1 MERDHTANEESSS
14 SREIFKKAKK
24 LPRHRGNG
32 AIRDVA
38 EACGYG
44 KATAV
49 RVSSYRPLVCKRL
62 VRGRYEYTPNTGSW
76 RTKRYV
82 VETCRQDAYYGS
94 NFHEIARSP

>member
-1 MERDHTANEESSS
+1 M
-14 SREIFKKAKK
+14 KKAVHQGKYLESEK
-24 LPRHRGNG
+24 AIEANG

-62 VRGRYEYTPNTGSW
+62 VRCRYEYTPNTGSW

>member
-1 MERDHTANEESSS
+1 MEGDHTANEESSS

-44 KATAV
+44 KATVV
-49 RVSSYRPLVCKRL
+49 RASFYRPLVYKR
-62 VRGRYEYTPNTGSW
+62 VVWGS
-76 RTKRYV
+76 T
-82 VETCRQDAYYGS
+82 
-94 NFHEIARSP
+94 NII

>member
-1 MERDHTANEESSS
+1 M
-14 SREIFKKAKK
+14 KKAVHQGKYLESEK
-24 LPRHRGNG
+24 AIEANG

-62 VRGRYEYTPNTGSW
+62 VRCRYEYTPNTGNCEQNIMQLELSDKMPTAGATFMKSLG
-76 RTKRYV
+76 RLSKIIT
-82 VETCRQDAYYGS
+82 T
-94 NFHEIARSP
+94 

>member
-1 MERDHTANEESSS
+1 M
-14 SREIFKKAKK
+14 KKAVHQGKYLESEK
-24 LPRHRGNG
+24 AIEANG

-62 VRGRYEYTPNTGSW
+62 VRGRYESVSYTHLTLPTIYS
-76 RTKRYV
+76 V
-82 VETCRQDAYYGS
+82 
-94 NFHEIARSP
+94 